1 MLKGKFAKPKKG
13 KKWMIAG
20 IALVLVAAIGVGI
33 WAVAGSSEPV
43 NVYSFDYLGMTEYWG
58 DSQESYGPV
67 TTDKIQTLYLSDTQT
82 VTEIHVK
89 QGDTVKKGD
98 KLLSFDTTLDS
109 LALERQRLET
119 ERIQLKIKEANAE
132 LWEIENTRAEEDW
145 ADYMPKPTEP
155 DLGAELTKAY
165 QISRDFSFDGSEP
178 EKAMILWMQEEV
190 SIDDAMLDALWETA
204 NEYRQ
209 KNAEKQPSSASA
221 VPEDVGLTELVEM
234 LIQTAEE
241 AGETVETTE
250 ATEATTEAT
259 EETTETTLPEE
270 TTEATQ
276 PEETTEATEPEETTE
291 ATAPE
296 ETTEA
301 TLPEETTAPTEPEI
315 PEVKEFYVVFK
326 VTEENRAMAGRLLWQ
341 GMKVSRSESGKYALN
356 FFDAGA
362 VEDHTVVIEEKEEPE
377 QDWEG
382 GIVYTREQL
391 AQMRSEVRKQIKQ
404 LEFDLK
410 MAEAEYK
417 IMQRELS
424 DGNIYAEVDGEVVS
438 VLTEEEAKAAR
449 QPVVKV
455 SGGGGFYVEG
465 SISELEKEN
474 VKPGQEV
481 TINDWNTGMTYT
493 GIIQSIG
500 DFPSGDDS
508 WNGAG
513 NPNASYYPFQVFVDG
528 SADLEAGRYVSVVYS
543 AAAAEN
549 GIYLTNAFVRTEQG
563 KSYVYL
569 RGENEKLEKRYVTVG
584 KSLWGSYTQILSG
597 VTAGDWLA
605 FPYGKEV
612 KDGAPA
618 VEGNINDLYSY

>member
-13 KKWMIAG
+13 KKLLITVT
-20 IALVLVAAIGVGI
+20 ALVLAAAIGIGI
-33 WAVAGSSEPV
+33 WAMSGSSEPV

-67 TTDKIQTLYLSDTQT
+67 TTDKIQTLYLSETQT

-119 ERIQLKIKEANAE
+119 ERIQLKIKEANGE

-145 ADYMPKPTEP
+145 AEILPKPTEP
-155 DLGAELTKAY
+155 DLGAELTRAY
-165 QISRDFSFDGSEP
+165 QISKNASFDGSTP
-178 EKAMILWMQEEV
+178 EKALILWMQEEV
-190 SIDDAMLDALWETA
+190 SIDDDMLDALWEKA
-204 NEYRQ
+204 NEYHQ
-209 KNAEKQPSSASA
+209 KNAQKQPSAASA
-221 VPEDVGLTELVEM
+221 VPENVGLAELVEM
-234 LIQTAEE
+234 LVKTAEE
-241 AGETVETTE
+241 TEETVETTAPAE
-250 ATEATTEAT
+250 TGESTEAPDETTAP
-259 EETTETTLPEE
+259 EETTEATLPEE

-276 PEETTEATEPEETTE
+276 PEETTEATVPQETTE
-291 ATAPE
+291 PTV
-296 ETTEA
+296 
-301 TLPEETTAPTEPEI
+301 PEETTAPTEPEKT
-315 PEVKEFYVVFK
+315 EVKEFYVVFK
-326 VTEENRAMAGRLLWQ
+326 VTEENRALAGRLLWQ
-341 GMKVSRSESGKYALN
+341 GMRVSRSESGKYSLG
-356 FFDAGA
+356 FFDAGG
-362 VEDHTVVIEEKEEPE
+362 VEDHTVVIEEPE
-377 QDWEG
+377 QPEQNWEG

-391 AQMRSEVRKQIKQ
+391 AQMRAEVRKQIKQ

-481 TINDWNTGMTYT
+481 TINDWNTGMEYT

-500 DFPSGDDS
+500 DFPSGDDG

-528 SADLEAGRYVSVVYS
+528 SADLEAGRYVNVVYS

-549 GIYLTNAFVRTEQG
+549 GIYLDNAFVRTEQG
-563 KSYVYL
+563 KSYVFIK
-569 RGENEKLEKRYVTVG
+569 GENDRLEKRYVTVG

-597 VTAGDWLA
+597 VTAEDWLA

-612 KDGAPA
+612 RDGAPA
-618 VEGNINDLYSY
+618 VEADINELYSY